1 MKNRTLDQIAD
12 ELRVA
17 FRREVA
23 DVVEIGRLLEE
34 AQARLDHGEWLPWL
48 QKELSIS
55 SRSASRYM
63 KTFRFVQAYLVGRSK
78 SATLADLKLRVS
90 ALFLLA
96 EQCLDPKEVE
106 AVLKAAKK
114 EWIGATKA
122 WSVIHELRGDQQP
135 PPQDGESSS
144 EKPPPEPSSKK
155 PLEPHEEAT
164 QLDTYLKNEFS
175 TAIKMLMKLRTKP
188 SAKFVGVAATGD
200 LQMLANFLNGI
211 AAAQSKTKPTDKAA

>member
-135 PPQDGESSS
+135 PPQDGKSSS

-155 PLEPHEEAT
+155 P
-164 QLDTYLKNEFS
+164 QS
-175 TAIKMLMKLRTKP
+175 RTKKRHSSTP
-188 SAKFVGVAATGD
+188 
-200 LQMLANFLNGI
+200 I
-211 AAAQSKTKPTDKAA
+211 